1 MKNEAI
7 MKKHIFAIILLA
19 LAAGCRETDTESA
32 FAGQGPAVRFAASG
46 AVASRAIVEADGTQ
60 LDVAWSSGDAIG
72 IFGRGAVS
80 GDNYPYAA
88 APDRNEPAQCS
99 FSPMTLDRIF
109 EWRPGR
115 QEFYACYPYDGTLR
129 SEPNAWPVSL
139 PTQQVQGAVGS
150 TAHLAALCT
159 MKAAPVSRVF
169 DESDDSPVEF
179 VFHNLFAMVEIRL
192 KMDAGSSIDVPIRQI
207 KLVSEESAL
216 TIPAGTVDLT
226 APIGSD
232 YTVLP
237 VEALEESRE
246 AVLTFG
252 QQLTVSRSDYGSFWL
267 MVAPGH
273 HAAGNL
279 KLYVTAIDDS
289 VCTVELPEA
298 DFKSNRNYRRDVEL
312 NLDDFEAANPFGVSS
327 VVAECRVGE
336 PVRFALEGAAES
348 VDFFSGEMFH
358 QWEYADKDRLSYS
371 DILFSFRSQLQGGAQ
386 VHPLTVKVSTDF
398 DGTYTEERIQAATW
412 TDVTARFTIPEKVWK
427 TNDGPT
433 TADRYVEK
441 GRMTSS
447 GEVNLSSY
455 YGGSEKLYVAFFYH
469 VDKYDAGL
477 GNARTGV
484 WFTDIQAFSQ
494 EGGTRTEILRQV
506 ESDIHIVN
514 GASYTDTTL
523 SGWGKTFTYDGVTIY
538 PWRFWCANNPTSDRN
553 AYAVMS
559 PLERTMR
566 NFGPDRPVQVK
577 ILGGE
582 MPGTFDY
589 VFTEPGVYETT
600 FVARIRTLSGET
612 QIVRH
617 FTVTVNP

>member
-7 MKKHIFAIILLA
+7 MKRHIFAIILLA
-19 LAAGCRETDTESA
+19 LAAGCRETDTEPA
-32 FAGQGPAVRFAASG
+32 FAGQGHAVRFAASG
-46 AVASRAIVEADGTQ
+46 AVASRAIVGADGTQ
-60 LDVAWSSGDAIG
+60 LDVAWNSGDAIG

-88 APDRNEPAQCS
+88 VPDRNEPAQCS

-192 KMDAGSSIDVPIRQI
+192 KMEAGSSIDVPIRQI
-207 KLVSEESAL
+207 RLVSEESAL
-216 TIPAGTVDLT
+216 TVPAGTVDLT
-226 APIGSD
+226 APIGSG

-273 HAAGNL
+273 HAAGTL
-279 KLYVTAIDDS
+279 KLCVTAIDDS
-289 VCTVELPEA
+289 VCTIELPEA

-441 GRMTSS
+441 GRMTAS

-559 PLERTMR
+559 PLERTKR

-577 ILGGE
+577 ISGGE

>member
-1 MKNEAI
+1 MKNNGI

-19 LAAGCRETDTESA
+19 LAAGCRETDTEPA

-80 GDNYPYAA
+80 GDNYPYVA
-88 APDRNEPAQCS
+88 APDRSEPAQCS

-226 APIGSD
+226 APIESG

-252 QQLTVSRSDYGSFWL
+252 QQLSVSRSDYGSFWL

-273 HAAGNL
+273 HAAGTL

-289 VCTVELPEA
+289 VCTIELPEA

-371 DILFSFRSQLQGGAQ
+371 DILFSFRSQLQAGVQ
-386 VHPLTVKVSTDF
+386 VHPVTVKVSTDF

-412 TDVTARFTIPEKVWK
+412 TDVTARFTLPTKIW
-427 TNDGPT
+427 TANNGPT
-433 TADRYVEK
+433 TADRYAEK
-441 GRMTSS
+441 DRMTDS
-447 GEVNLSSY
+447 GEVDLSSY
-455 YGGSEKLYVAFFYH
+455 YGDSETLHLAFFYH
-469 VDKYDAGL
+469 IDKYDASL
-477 GNARTGV
+477 KNSRTGV
-484 WFTDIQAFSQ
+484 WFTDIHAFSR
-494 EGGTRTEILRQV
+494 EGETRTEILRQV

-523 SGWGKTFTYDGVTIY
+523 SGWGATFTYGGETIY
-538 PWRFWCANNPTSDRN
+538 PWRFWCANNPTGDRD

-559 PLERTMR
+559 PLQRTKR
-566 NFGPDRPVQVK
+566 NFGPDRPEQVK
-577 ILGGE
+577 VSGGE

>member
-1 MKNEAI
+1 MKNNGI

-19 LAAGCRETDTESA
+19 LAAGCRETDTEPA
-32 FAGQGPAVRFAASG
+32 FAGQGPAVRFAAPG
-46 AVASRAIVEADGTQ
+46 AVASRAIVEADDTQ

-139 PTQQVQGAVGS
+139 PAQQVQSAVGS
-150 TAHLAALCT
+150 TEHLAALCT

-226 APIGSD
+226 APIESG

-252 QQLTVSRSDYGSFWL
+252 QQLSVSRSDYGSFWL

-273 HAAGNL
+273 HAAGTL

-289 VCTVELPEA
+289 VCTIELPEA

-358 QWEYADKDRLSYS
+358 QWEYVDKDRLSYS

-398 DGTYTEERIQAATW
+398 DGTYTEERILAATW
-412 TDVTARFTIPEKVWK
+412 TDVTARFTLPTKIW
-427 TNDGPT
+427 TANNGPT
-433 TADRYVEK
+433 TADRYAEK
-441 GRMTSS
+441 DRMTDS
-447 GEVNLSSY
+447 GEVDLSSY
-455 YGGSEKLYVAFFYH
+455 YGDSETLHLAFFYH
-469 VDKYDAGL
+469 IDKYDASL
-477 GNARTGV
+477 KNSRTGV
-484 WFTDIQAFSQ
+484 WFTDIHAFSR
-494 EGGTRTEILRQV
+494 EGETRTEILRQV

-523 SGWGKTFTYDGVTIY
+523 SGWGATFTYGGETIY
-538 PWRFWCANNPTSDRN
+538 PWRFWCANNPTGDRD

-559 PLERTMR
+559 PLQRTKR
-566 NFGPDRPVQVK
+566 NFGPDRPEQVK
-577 ILGGE
+577 VSGGE

>member
-19 LAAGCRETDTESA
+19 LAAGCRETDTEPA
-32 FAGQGPAVRFAASG
+32 FAGQGPAVRFAAPG
-46 AVASRAIVEADGTQ
+46 AVASRAIVEADDTQ
-60 LDVAWSSGDAIG
+60 LNVAWSSGDAIG

-139 PTQQVQGAVGS
+139 PTQQVQSAVGS
-150 TAHLAALCT
+150 TEHLAALCT

-226 APIGSD
+226 SPIESG

-252 QQLTVSRSDYGSFWL
+252 QQLSVSRSDYGSFWL

-273 HAAGNL
+273 HAAGTL

-289 VCTVELPEA
+289 VCTIELPEA

-312 NLDDFEAANPFGVSS
+312 NLDDFEAANPFGVSAEA
-327 VVAECRVGE
+327 VECRAGE
-336 PVRFALEGAAES
+336 PIRFALEGAAES
-348 VDFFSGEMFH
+348 VDFFSGEMYH

-577 ILGGE
+577 VSGGE

>member
-1 MKNEAI
+1 MKNNAI
-7 MKKHIFAIILLA
+7 MKRHIFAIILLA
-19 LAAGCRETDTESA
+19 LAAGCRETDTEPA
-32 FAGQGPAVRFAASG
+32 FAGQGPAVRFAAPG
-46 AVASRAIVEADGTQ
+46 AVASRAIVGADGTQ

-139 PTQQVQGAVGS
+139 PAQQVQSAVGS
-150 TAHLAALCT
+150 TEHLAALCT
-159 MKAAPVSRVF
+159 MKAEPVSRVF

-179 VFHNLFAMVEIRL
+179 TFHNLFAMVEIRL

-207 KLVSEESAL
+207 RLVSEESAL

-226 APIGSD
+226 APIGSG

-252 QQLTVSRSDYGSFWL
+252 QQLSVSRSDYGSFWL

-279 KLYVTAIDDS
+279 KLYVTAIDNS

-312 NLDDFEAANPFGVSS
+312 NLDDFEAANPFGVSAEA
-327 VVAECRVGE
+327 VECRVGE
-336 PVRFALEGAAES
+336 PIRFALEGAAES
-348 VDFFSGEMFH
+348 VDFFSGEMYH

-371 DILFSFRSQLQGGAQ
+371 DILFSFRSQLQGGVQ
-386 VHPLTVKVSTDF
+386 VHPVTVKVSTDF
-398 DGTYTEERIQAATW
+398 DGTYTEDRIKAATW
-412 TDVTARFTIPEKVWK
+412 TDVTARFTLPTKIW
-427 TNDGPT
+427 TANNGPT
-433 TADRYVEK
+433 TADRYAEK
-441 GRMTSS
+441 DRMTDS
-447 GEVNLSSY
+447 GEVDLTSY
-455 YGGSEKLYVAFFYH
+455 YGDSETLHVAFFYH
-469 VDKYDAGL
+469 IDKYDAGL
-477 GNARTGV
+477 KNTRTGV
-484 WFTDIQAFSQ
+484 WFTDIQAFSR
-494 EGGTRTEILRQV
+494 EGETRTGILRQV

-523 SGWGKTFTYDGVTIY
+523 SGWGATFAYGGETIY
-538 PWRFWCANNPTSDRN
+538 PWRFWCANNPTGDRD

-559 PLERTMR
+559 PLQRTMR
-566 NFGPDRPVQVK
+566 NFGPDRPERVK
-577 ILGGE
+577 ISGGE

-589 VFTEPGVYETT
+589 VFAEPGVYETT

-612 QIVRH
+612 EIVRH